1 MSPME
6 YLLTLA
12 SACRSRRA
20 YVLAACTGLQ
30 PLYHRV
36 TTPTAPPSSAYSA
49 IEICHTAFLY
59 PLPRQVV
66 MTRQYLPTSARYLT
80 GCLVHHQAGLVY
92 QNQNNCNG
100 SFTSEQTSKHNHPKH
115 QQLLYVRTTQLDLH
129 DRILNPTRFDFKTL
143 SPVHEHCKLALLQ
156 RRAFTLEHAQLS

>member
-1 MSPME
+1 MWERLLSSFASLIIAHVLTSKERKGEAQIFASCIVVCPQAPIVMSPME

-12 SACRSRRA
+12 SAYRSRRA

-59 PLPRQVV
+59 PLPRQMV

-100 SFTSEQTSKHNHPKH
+100 WSITTWTRIV
-115 QQLLYVRTTQLDLH
+115 LLR
-129 DRILNPTRFDFKTL
+129 
-143 SPVHEHCKLALLQ
+143 
-156 RRAFTLEHAQLS
+156 RRA